1 MTTALLFIASLLLVV
16 IASELFTNA
25 IEWAGYLL
33 KLGTG
38 ATGSLLAALG
48 TSLPETVVPV
58 VALATHSHGADKVA
72 TGAVLGSP
80 FLLLTLGAGA
90 TGIAVVIRGG
100 ARRLVHRPA
109 PGAPGPGRVSSAPS
123 PSRWSRAC
131 CPADRGLPSVR
142 CCSSHTPCTWLRRC
156 EAARPRVSS
165 PEPLHIV
172 RWRPGEPH
180 PVLVTVQL
188 LIAIGLLVVG
198 SQLFVTALDQTASAL
213 QIPQLVL
220 ALVIVPVA
228 TELPETL
235 NSVLWVRTNDDM
247 LAFGNVAGLG
257 RVSVVHPRRDRD
269 RLHHLATGLG
279 GAHQRHAHAAHRRL
293 PPRAALAR
301 SGARR
306 AARPCRCAVGCVR
319 GGGGCD
325 RWTSR
330 ALSAAQSNHDPGAH
344 HRRRRGVRRRGR
356 HVPQGRRVRAQRA
369 ADHHRHRARR
379 AGHVQRR
386 PELLVGHRRRRGG
399 RRGELDTAAQPAGV
413 GAPSG
418 CGTGA
423 GRRGC
428 ASARCRSACDRPAS
442 PARRNRRARW
452 PRRGRPSP
460 ATSSNATGRF
470 SSMSWAHSSRCRCH
484 PANAGPAAP
493 RTFH

>member
-100 ARRLVHRPA
+100 ARRLVIDRRQA
-109 PGAPGPGRVSSAPS
+109 RRDLGVFIGAFTVAVVSSV
-123 PSRWSRAC
+123 
-131 CPADRGLPSVR
+131 LPSGPRIAVGAMLLIAYAVYVVATLR
-142 CCSSHTPCTWLRRC
+142 ASS
-156 EAARPRVSS
+156 AAGDS

-180 PVLVTVQL
+180 PILVTVQL

-213 QIPQLVL
+213 QIPQLLL

-247 LAFGNVAGLG
+247 LAFGNVAGSAAFQACILAAIG
-257 RVSVVHPRRDRD
+257 IVFTTWQPGSAGLISATLTLITAAFLLALLWRGQARGALLALAAAPWVVYVVAEV
-269 RLHHLATGLG
+269 ATGG
-279 GAHQRHAHAAHRRL
+279 RL
-293 PPRAALAR
+293 AL
-301 SGARR
+301 
-306 AARPCRCAVGCVR
+306 
-319 GGGGCD
+319 
-325 RWTSR
+325 
-330 ALSAAQSNHDPGAH
+330 
-344 HRRRRGVRRRGR
+344 
-356 HVPQGRRVRAQRA
+356 
-369 ADHHRHRARR
+369 
-379 AGHVQRR
+379 
-386 PELLVGHRRRRGG
+386 
-399 RRGELDTAAQPAGV
+399 
-413 GAPSG
+413 
-418 CGTGA
+418 
-423 GRRGC
+423 
-428 ASARCRSACDRPAS
+428 
-442 PARRNRRARW
+442 
-452 PRRGRPSP
+452 
-460 ATSSNATGRF
+460 
-470 SSMSWAHSSRCRCH
+470 
-484 PANAGPAAP
+484 
-493 RTFH
+493 